1 MLKSVDL
8 ETKLKDPSLL
18 KKQAYINGKWVGAK
32 SGKTFP
38 VYNPSTGEVIVDVPD
53 MGVEDLQ
60 VAIDGAYKAQKLWAA
75 KTGKDRAGILKKW
88 NDLMVENADDL
99 AIILTAGCSKEVVP

>member
-8 ETKLKDPSLL
+8 EMKLKDPSLL
-18 KKQAYINGKWVGAK
+18 KKLAYINGKWVGAK

-38 VYNPSTGEVIVDVPD
+38 VYNPSTGEIIVEVPD

-60 VAIDGAYKAQKLWAA
+60 VA
-75 KTGKDRAGILKKW
+75 T
-88 NDLMVENADDL
+88 
-99 AIILTAGCSKEVVP
+99 